1 MDGGELVSPLIYST
15 AFARSVRIGHPRKLE
30 HDDGE
35 GQATLEGKAFE
46 QSRLHFSEAKPGG
59 FASSRERSMDNAS
72 IVAGLIY
79 GLVNVRTDGQR
90 ILCATLDE
98 RDYDWRITKT
108 RSRF

>member
-35 GQATLEGKAFE
+35 GQATLDGKAFE

-59 FASSRERSMDNAS
+59 FAVYAN
-72 IVAGLIY
+72 
-79 GLVNVRTDGQR
+79 VNGQR
-90 ILCATLDE
+90 FNCRRSDL
-98 RDYDWRITKT
+98 
-108 RSRF
+108 RSRQRPHRRPADSLRHP